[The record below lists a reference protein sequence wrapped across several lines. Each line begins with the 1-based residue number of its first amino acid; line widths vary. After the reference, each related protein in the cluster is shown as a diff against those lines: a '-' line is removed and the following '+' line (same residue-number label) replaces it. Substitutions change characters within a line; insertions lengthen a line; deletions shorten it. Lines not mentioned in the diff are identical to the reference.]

1 MGEIFRHVLAVLPAF
16 LLACLAV
23 AALPGPSTALFLHR
37 NGEGRARRRAGRRG
51 RQRDR
56 RLLLGAG
63 RRGGL
68 TGLLRANRWLY
79 LGLHVVGAVV
89 LVYLGVSAWRSA
101 RRSDDDAEFGAAFA
115 RRLPS
120 GRTPAAAFRASL
132 VTIAANPKAAV
143 FAFSF
148 FPQFLPR
155 HGPVFGTT
163 LALASIQLVLDTSLL
178 RRHRAARVPGP
189 ALAVPRRDTPPAGTR
204 PGRDAGGARHR
215 PGRRVPLSRPGRAQ
229 RDATGRRRLT
239 PRPIVDHERG
249 RCAPLAAC
257 PRWGVTRAQNANQ
270 ARQHHQNRITSQ
282 LVARSRAACP
292 RKPDSGHADTTNL
305 TARMRRT
312 RWNAMKPG
320 SSAF

>member
-1 MGEIFRHVLAVLPAF
+1 MVPPGIDRLYLQRQAEPGSIRLELGPAGPDTQPLHCHRSRYLPAPAAQAETAPDRPALRAPCGENALRAAASGRCNRRVGEILRHVLAVLPAF

-37 NGEGRARRRAGRRG
+37 TVRDGRAAGLAAVAG
-51 RQRDR
+51 NEIGVFCWA
-56 RLLLGAG
+56 LAAGA
-63 RRGGL
+63 GL

-79 LGLHVVGAVV
+79 LALHVVGAVV

-101 RRSDDDAEFGAAFA
+101 RRQDDDAEFGAAFA

-163 LALASIQLVLDTSLL
+163 VALASVQLVLDTTYCVGVVLL
-178 RRHRAARVPGP
+178 ASRARRWLSRAAI
-189 ALAVPRRDTPPAGTR
+189 
-204 PGRDAGGARHR
+204 
-215 PGRRVPLSRPGRAQ
+215 
-229 RDATGRRRLT
+229 RRRL
-239 PRPIVDHERG
+239 ERVLG
-249 RCAPLAAC
+249 ATLVALGIDLAA
-257 PRWGVTRAQNANQ
+257 A
-270 ARQHHQNRITSQ
+270 
-282 LVARSRAACP
+282 SR
-292 RKPDSGHADTTNL
+292 
-305 TARMRRT
+305 
-312 RWNAMKPG
+312 
-320 SSAF
+320 

>member
-1 MGEIFRHVLAVLPAF
+1 MLLLLISRPLCFVACRAITVLCRPDPRRGVSGTRPDAAFERIRTVGPVDRHGQPFWLPVPRYSASRPENALRADGGRRCNRRMGEIIRHVLAVLPAF

-37 NGEGRARRRAGRRG
+37 TVRGGRAAGLAAVAG
-51 RQRDR
+51 NEIGVFCWA
-56 RLLLGAG
+56 LAAGA
-63 RRGGL
+63 GL

-79 LGLHVVGAVV
+79 LALHIVGAVV

-101 RRSDDDAEFGAAFA
+101 RRQDDDAEFGAAFA

-163 LALASIQLVLDTSLL
+163 VALASVQLVLDTCYCVGIVLL
-178 RRHRAARVPGP
+178 ASRA
-189 ALAVPRRDTPPAGTR
+189 
-204 PGRDAGGARHR
+204 
-215 PGRRVPLSRPGRAQ
+215 
-229 RDATGRRRLT
+229 RRRL
-239 PRPIVDHERG
+239 
-249 RCAPLAAC
+249 
-257 PRWGVTRAQNANQ
+257 
-270 ARQHHQNRITSQ
+270 
-282 LVARSRAACP
+282 SRAAI
-292 RKPDSGHADTTNL
+292 
-305 TARMRRT
+305 RRRLERVLGAT
-312 RWNAMKPG
+312 LVALGIDLAAASR
-320 SSAF
+320 

>member
-1 MGEIFRHVLAVLPAF
+1 MGEIIRHVLSVLPAF

-37 NGEGRARRRAGRRG
+37 TVRDGRAAGLAAVVG
-51 RQRDR
+51 NEIGVFCWA
-56 RLLLGAG
+56 LAAGA
-63 RRGGL
+63 GL

-79 LGLHVVGAVV
+79 LALHIVGAVV

-163 LALASIQLVLDTSLL
+163 VALASVQLVLDTTYCVGVVLL
-178 RRHRAARVPGP
+178 ASRARRWLSRAVI
-189 ALAVPRRDTPPAGTR
+189 RRRLETH
-204 PGRDAGGARHR
+204 PGRDPRGARHR
-215 PGRRVPLSRPGRAQ
+215 PGRRLPLSRPRPAEPAGAGSAR
-229 RDATGRRRLT
+229 RGPLSPESGGRRGQFPQPAPGDLARRTEGQLRHQAELGRHLGPGAVPPRT
-239 PRPIVDHERG
+239 PR
-249 RCAPLAAC
+249 AAR
-257 PRWGVTRAQNANQ
+257 PPDPADPADPPDP
-270 ARQHHQNRITSQ
+270 
-282 LVARSRAACP
+282 ARSGP
-292 RKPDSGHADTTNL
+292 
-305 TARMRRT
+305 
-312 RWNAMKPG
+312 
-320 SSAF
+320 